1 MSYLRWRRFL
11 IAGAV
16 VGFLCSRLLA
26 GPTAFDMEIGKT
38 TESEVRANYTFRRA
52 EVSRNSGGNIYKIDT
67 SEIEFDGLKQ
77 LDVTFDKKGVLV
89 SLMAIFPKSKF
100 DDLNDVLRKKYTS
113 IEEDIP
119 FVGTKSSWYRHED
132 ATIHLEAAHLEWFTS
147 LMYMDNDY
155 KKVIRKKREAEEAK
169 KKEQESSLL

>member
-16 VGFLCSRLLA
+16 VGFLCSRLFA
-26 GPTAFDMEIGKT
+26 GPTAFDLEIGKT
-38 TESEVRANYTFRRA
+38 TKSEAKSRYTLLLQESDTF
-52 EVSRNSGGNIYKIDT
+52 SGGKNYKIDT
-67 SEIEFDGLKQ
+67 SEISFNGLKQ
-77 LDVTFDKKGVLV
+77 LEVTFDQEGVLV
-89 SLMAIFPKSKF
+89 NLMAIFPKEKF
-100 DDLNDVLRKKYTS
+100 DDLNGMLRNKYTLVD
-113 IEEDIP
+113 EDIP

-147 LMYMDNDY
+147 LMYMDDDY
-155 KKVIRKKREAEEAK
+155 KKVIRKKREAEQAK